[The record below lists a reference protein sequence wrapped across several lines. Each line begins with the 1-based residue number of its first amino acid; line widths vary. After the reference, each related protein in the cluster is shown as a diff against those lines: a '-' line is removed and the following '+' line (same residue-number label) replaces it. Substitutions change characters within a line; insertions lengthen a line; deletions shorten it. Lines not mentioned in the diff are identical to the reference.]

1 MKTVLSTNPTFNPAA
16 KTLDFSSVAGFELK
30 RLLAVINAS
39 RDAVIFAVGTPQ
51 GFSSFSSNVLTLDFD
66 TTAHNA
72 SDVLICFYDSA
83 TNEVT
88 APEIKIIL
96 EQIQAMTEILES
108 LTTALL
114 RSQPQLD
121 TTNRPLV
128 RVNAIDTN
136 LTLTTLT
143 NLNNLVGGN
152 TAGLPYQLAPATY
165 LYDKIVTS

>member
-1 MKTVLSTNPTFNPAA
+1 MKTVLSTNPTFNPGA
-16 KTLDFSSVAGFELK
+16 KTLDFSNVAGFELK
-30 RLLAVINAS
+30 RLLAVINAT
-39 RDAVIFAVGTPQ
+39 RDAVIYAVGTPS
-51 GFSSFSSNVLTLDFD
+51 GFSSFTSNVLTLDFD
-66 TTAHNA
+66 TASHNA
-72 SDVLICFYDSA
+72 GDVLICFYDSA

-88 APEIKIIL
+88 SPEIKSIL
-96 EQIQAMTEILES
+96 EQIQAMAEVLQA
-108 LTTALL
+108 LTHVLL
-114 RSQPQLD
+114 RHQPQLD